1 MIRKKKSAITSSLP
15 QEYLP
20 LNVAKNKT
28 ILSSFW
34 TLLTNSKR
42 EFIKCCYEVKKQII

>member
-15 QEYLP
+15 QEHLP
-20 LNVAKNKT
+20 LNMAKNVAF
-28 ILSSFW
+28 LSSFW
-34 TLLTNSKR
+34 ELLIDSES